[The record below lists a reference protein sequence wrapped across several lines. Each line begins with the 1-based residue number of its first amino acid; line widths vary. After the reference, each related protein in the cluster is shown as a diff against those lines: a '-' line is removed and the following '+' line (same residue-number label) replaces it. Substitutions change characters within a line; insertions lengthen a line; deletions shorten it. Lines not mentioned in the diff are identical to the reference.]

1 MRFLLAGILACVFT
15 SVVFAQSGSTMR
27 CMSKEDALFG
37 RELRVVKVTKADPYQ
52 IRSVLVT
59 RQTITIGFET
69 NTDAKA
75 VAAAVCGALRK
86 SVTADQLRSVVVS
99 ESSLVATVLIDRS
112 TAIGGTALSQ
122 NQLRL
127 RGKKLLAA
135 LAGLKVV
142 KKSQVTE
149 IATVE
154 RLTRMKVYKK
164 KPT

>member
-1 MRFLLAGILACVFT
+1 
-15 SVVFAQSGSTMR
+15 
-27 CMSKEDALFG
+27 MSKEDALFG
-37 RELRVVKVTKADPYQ
+37 RKLRVVRVSKTDPYQ
-52 IRSVLVT
+52 VRSVLVT

-69 NTDAKA
+69 DIDAKA

-86 SVTADQLRSVVVS
+86 SVVADQFRSVVVS

-135 LAGLKVV
+135 L
-142 KKSQVTE
+142 
-149 IATVE
+149 
-154 RLTRMKVYKK
+154 
-164 KPT
+164 